1 MQDPKSQY
9 FRYRAYYSKMGV
21 ARFIGHLD
29 LQSLFSKAL
38 KRAALP
44 VAYSQGFNPL
54 QLLSIALPLPLGM
67 TGKREILEFYL
78 TTAVNTNDMAK
89 KLNSQMPHGLEILEI
104 LEIPAIGKSSAALVY
119 AAKYLITFPQNT
131 KLSQC
136 TTDIKETNDGIIT
149 MKIIDSNSIE
159 ATLAAGS
166 KKNLKPQ
173 VFAEKLAESLGV
185 EVEPATIKYERIGL
199 LL

>member
-1 MQDPKSQY
+1 V
-9 FRYRAYYSKMGV
+9 YYSKDYA

-44 VAYSQGFNPL
+44 VAYSQGFNPM

-67 TGKREILEFYL
+67 AGKCEILELYL
-78 TTAVNTNDMAK
+78 THEVDINDMAK
-89 KLNSQMPHGLEILEI
+89 NLNSQMPHGLEILEI
-104 LEIPAIGKSSAALVY
+104 REIPAIGKSAAATVY
-119 AAKYLITFPQNT
+119 AAKYLITFPCEIT
-131 KLSQC
+131 P
-136 TTDIKETNDGIIT
+136 IDGLDGVINI
-149 MKIIDSNSIE
+149 KIIDTNSIE

-173 VFAEKLAESLGV
+173 VFAKQMLDSAGAKL
-185 EVEPATIKYERIGL
+185 EPDTIKYERIGL